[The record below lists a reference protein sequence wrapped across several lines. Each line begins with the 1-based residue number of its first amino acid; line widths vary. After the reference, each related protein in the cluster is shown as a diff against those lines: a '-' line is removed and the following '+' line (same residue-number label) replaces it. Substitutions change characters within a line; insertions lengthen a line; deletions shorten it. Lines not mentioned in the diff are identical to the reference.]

1 MKENKNKSTLTPK
14 AIRFLIYIIIG
25 FAVAFIYRQIK
36 N

>member
-1 MKENKNKSTLTPK
+1 MKKNKRKSAITSKT
-14 AIRFLIYIIIG
+14 IRFFIYIVIG

>member
-1 MKENKNKSTLTPK
+1 MEENKNNSAFKSK
-14 AIRFLIYIIIG
+14 AIRFLIYIVIG

>member
-1 MKENKNKSTLTPK
+1 MTENKPKSAYTSK
-14 AIRFLIYIIIG
+14 VIRFLIYIVIG

>member
-1 MKENKNKSTLTPK
+1 MTENKQKSAYTSK
-14 AIRFLIYIIIG
+14 AIRFLIYIVIG

>member
-1 MKENKNKSTLTPK
+1 MKESKNKSAIKSK
-14 AIRFLIYIIIG
+14 AIRFLIYIVIG

>member
-1 MKENKNKSTLTPK
+1 MNKRICKTF
-14 AIRFLIYIIIG
+14 AIKFLIYIIIG

>member
-1 MKENKNKSTLTPK
+1 MKENKHKSAITIE
-14 AIRFLIYIIIG
+14 AIRFLIYIVIG